1 MSEITLTL
9 IQIGFLALLWI
20 FAFAIASAIRADL
33 FGVRPRQQSSQPA
46 RSRQG
51 AGAGAV
57 AAGTAAGGTAGA
69 SGTAAPAKPAK
80 PVKLHRGAP
89 TKVVV
94 IEGGDSGA
102 QAALSGTVT
111 MGRGPANDID
121 LTDEY
126 VSTRHARFIP
136 HNGQWYV
143 EDLGSTNGT
152 YVAGARISRPTPV
165 GAKSTVRLGRTVLEL
180 RK

>member
-1 MSEITLTL
+1 MSELTLTL
-9 IQIGFLALLWI
+9 IQMGFLALLWI

-33 FGVRPRQQSSQPA
+33 FGVRPRAQQADRSAGIAPA
-46 RSRQG
+46 
-51 AGAGAV
+51 AGAGA
-57 AAGTAAGGTAGA
+57 AAAAARPA
-69 SGTAAPAKPAK
+69 KPAKPAK

-94 IEGGDSGA
+94 IEGADSGK
-102 QAALSGTVT
+102 QADLTGTIT
-111 MGRGPANDID
+111 MGRGEGNDVN

-126 VSTRHARFIP
+126 VSTQHARFVP

-143 EDLGSTNGT
+143 EDVGSTNGT
-152 YVAGARISRPTPV
+152 FVAGARISRPTPV
-165 GAKSTVRLGRTVLEL
+165 GAKSTIRLGRTVLEL

>member
-1 MSEITLTL
+1 MSELTLTL
-9 IQIGFLALLWI
+9 IQMGFLALLWI

-33 FGVRPRQQSSQPA
+33 FGVRPRTQQADRAVAAPA
-46 RSRQG
+46 AAG
-51 AGAGAV
+51 AAAGAV
-57 AAGTAAGGTAGA
+57 AAK
-69 SGTAAPAKPAK
+69 PAKPAK

-94 IEGGDSGA
+94 IEGADSGK
-102 QAALSGTVT
+102 QADLIGTVT
-111 MGRGPANDID
+111 MGRGEGNDVN

-126 VSTRHARFIP
+126 VSTQHARFVP

-143 EDLGSTNGT
+143 EDVGSTNGT
-152 YVAGARISRPTPV
+152 FVAGARISRPTPV
-165 GAKSTVRLGRTVLEL
+165 GAKSTIRLGRTVLEL

>member
-1 MSEITLTL
+1 MSELTLTL
-9 IQIGFLALLWI
+9 IQMGFLALLWI

-33 FGVRPRQQSSQPA
+33 FGVRPRA
-46 RSRQG
+46 AASRPD
-51 AGAGAV
+51 
-57 AAGTAAGGTAGA
+57 TAATA
-69 SGTAAPAKPAK
+69 SPTAAAAPPKPAK

-94 IEGGDSGA
+94 IEGGDSGK
-102 QAALSGTVT
+102 QAALTGTVS
-111 MGRGPANDID
+111 MGRGTGNDID
-121 LTDEY
+121 LSDEY

-143 EDLGSTNGT
+143 EDVGSTNGT

>member
-1 MSEITLTL
+1 VSELTLTL
-9 IQIGFLALLWI
+9 IQMGFLALLWV

-33 FGVRPRQQSSQPA
+33 FGVRPRQQTGRAAAPQA
-46 RSRQG
+46 
-51 AGAGAV
+51 AAAAA
-57 AAGTAAGGTAGA
+57 AAG
-69 SGTAAPAKPAK
+69 PAK

-94 IEGGDSGA
+94 IEGADSGK
-102 QAALSGTVT
+102 QAALTGTIT
-111 MGRGPANDID
+111 MGRGAANDID
-121 LTDEY
+121 LVDEY

-143 EDLGSTNGT
+143 EDVGSTNGT

>member
-1 MSEITLTL
+1 VSELTLTI
-9 IQIGFLALLWI
+9 IQLGFLALLWV

-33 FGVRPRQQSSQPA
+33 FGVRPRTSQPPT
-46 RSRQG
+46 S
-51 AGAGAV
+51 
-57 AAGTAAGGTAGA
+57 
-69 SGTAAPAKPAK
+69 APPPQPAQQPQPKPAK

-94 IEGGDSGA
+94 IEGAESGK
-102 QAALSGTVT
+102 QALLTGSVT
-111 MGRGPANDID
+111 LGRGTTNDLD
-121 LTDEY
+121 LSDEY
-126 VSTRHARFIP
+126 VSTRHARFVP

-165 GAKSTVRLGRTVLEL
+165 GAKSTIRVGRTVLEL

>member
-1 MSEITLTL
+1 MSELTLTL
-9 IQIGFLALLWI
+9 IQMGFLALLWV
-20 FAFAIASAIRADL
+20 FAFAIASVIRADL
-33 FGVRPRQQSSQPA
+33 FGVRPRTQAERTSAPVASA
-46 RSRQG
+46 
-51 AGAGAV
+51 AGAAAV
-57 AAGTAAGGTAGA
+57 
-69 SGTAAPAKPAK
+69 KPAK

-94 IEGGDSGA
+94 IEGGDSGK
-102 QAALSGTVT
+102 QATLSGTIT
-111 MGRGPANDID
+111 MGRGAGNDID
-121 LTDEY
+121 LVDEY

>member
-1 MSEITLTL
+1 MSELTLTL

-33 FGVRPRQQSSQPA
+33 FGVRPRTQQADRSVAAPA
-46 RSRQG
+46 A
-51 AGAGAV
+51 AGA
-57 AAGTAAGGTAGA
+57 AAGAA
-69 SGTAAPAKPAK
+69 AAKPAKPAK

-94 IEGGDSGA
+94 IEGADSGK
-102 QAALSGTVT
+102 QADLTGTVT
-111 MGRGPANDID
+111 MGRGEGNDVN

-126 VSTRHARFIP
+126 VSTQHARFVP

-143 EDLGSTNGT
+143 EDVGSTNGT
-152 YVAGARISRPTPV
+152 FVAGARISRPTPV
-165 GAKSTVRLGRTVLEL
+165 GAKSTIRLGRTVLEL

>member
-1 MSEITLTL
+1 MSELTLTL
-9 IQIGFLALLWI
+9 IQLGFIALLWI

-33 FGVRPRQQSSQPA
+33 FGVRQRQSQP
-46 RSRQG
+46 Q
-51 AGAGAV
+51 
-57 AAGTAAGGTAGA
+57 AAPQQQTAARP
-69 SGTAAPAKPAK
+69 SK
-80 PVKLHRGAP
+80 PVKLHRSAP

-94 IEGGDSGA
+94 IEGGDSGK
-102 QAALSGTVT
+102 QTALSGAVT
-111 MGRGPANDID
+111 LGRGGTND
-121 LTDEY
+121 LELGDEY
-126 VSTRHARFIP
+126 VSTRHARFVP

-165 GAKSTVRLGRTVLEL
+165 GAKSTIRIGRTVLEL

>member
-9 IQIGFLALLWI
+9 IQMGFLALLWI

-33 FGVRPRQQSSQPA
+33 FGVRPRQSAEQVRPA
-46 RSRQG
+46 DSARP
-51 AGAGAV
+51 
-57 AAGTAAGGTAGA
+57 
-69 SGTAAPAKPAK
+69 AAPQAPAAKPAK

-94 IEGGDSGA
+94 IEGADSGK
-102 QAALSGTVT
+102 QVPLSGTVT
-111 MGRGPANDID
+111 MGRGPTNDVD
-121 LTDEY
+121 LSDEY
-126 VSTRHARFIP
+126 VSIRHARFIP

-152 YVAGARISRPTPV
+152 WIDRTRITGPTVLRV
-165 GAKSTVRLGRTVLEL
+165 GAKVRVGRTTLQL
-180 RK
+180 QR

>member
-1 MSEITLTL
+1 MSELTLTI
-9 IQIGFLALLWI
+9 IQLGFLALLWV

-33 FGVRPRQQSSQPA
+33 FGVRPRTSQPP
-46 RSRQG
+46 
-51 AGAGAV
+51 
-57 AAGTAAGGTAGA
+57 TATPSAQPQQP
-69 SGTAAPAKPAK
+69 SQPKPAK

-94 IEGGDSGA
+94 IEGGDSGK
-102 QAALSGTVT
+102 QAMLTGSVAL
-111 MGRGPANDID
+111 GRGTTNDLD
-121 LTDEY
+121 LSDEY
-126 VSTRHARFIP
+126 VSTRHARFVP

-165 GAKSTVRLGRTVLEL
+165 GAKSTIRVGRTVLEL

>member
-1 MSEITLTL
+1 MSELTLTL
-9 IQIGFLALLWI
+9 IQMGFLALLWI

-33 FGVRPRQQSSQPA
+33 FGVRPRTPTA
-46 RSRQG
+46 RPE
-51 AGAGAV
+51 
-57 AAGTAAGGTAGA
+57 AA
-69 SGTAAPAKPAK
+69 AAPAPAPPQQVK

-89 TKVVV
+89 TKMVV
-94 IEGGDSGA
+94 IEGGDSGKQVTLSGPLTA
-102 QAALSGTVT
+102 GRGEGNDVALS
-111 MGRGPANDID
+111 
-121 LTDEY
+121 DEY
-126 VSTRHARFIP
+126 VSTRHARFLP

>member
-1 MSEITLTL
+1 VSELTLTL
-9 IQIGFLALLWI
+9 IQMGFLAMLWV

-33 FGVRPRQQSSQPA
+33 FGVRPRAQSDSASANAQPA
-46 RSRQG
+46 
-51 AGAGAV
+51 AAAAV
-57 AAGTAAGGTAGA
+57 A
-69 SGTAAPAKPAK
+69 AKPAK

-94 IEGGDSGA
+94 IEGADSGT
-102 QAALSGTVT
+102 QAALAGTIT
-111 MGRGPANDID
+111 MGRGSGNDMD

>member
-1 MSEITLTL
+1 MSELTLTL
-9 IQIGFLALLWI
+9 IQMGFLALLWV

-33 FGVRPRQQSSQPA
+33 FGVRPRPA
-46 RSRQG
+46 QADRAVAASAAAG

-57 AAGTAAGGTAGA
+57 ATK
-69 SGTAAPAKPAK
+69 PPKPAK

-94 IEGGDSGA
+94 IEGADSGQ
-102 QAALSGTVT
+102 QADLTGTVT
-111 MGRGPANDID
+111 MGRGEGNDVN

-126 VSTRHARFIP
+126 VSTQHARFVP

-143 EDLGSTNGT
+143 EDVGSTNGT
-152 YVAGARISRPTPV
+152 FVAGARISRPTPV
-165 GAKSTVRLGRTVLEL
+165 GAKSTIRLGRTVLEL

>member
-1 MSEITLTL
+1 MDRGDALSELTLTL
-9 IQIGFLALLWI
+9 IQMGFLALLWI

-33 FGVRPRQQSSQPA
+33 FGVRPRASAAARPEAPA
-46 RSRQG
+46 SP
-51 AGAGAV
+51 AP
-57 AAGTAAGGTAGA
+57 
-69 SGTAAPAKPAK
+69 AAPAKPAK
-80 PVKLHRGAP
+80 PAKLHRGAP

-94 IEGGDSGA
+94 IEGGDSGT
-102 QAALSGTVT
+102 QTTLSETVT
-111 MGRGPANDID
+111 MGRGSGNDVD
-121 LTDEY
+121 LSDEY

>member
-1 MSEITLTL
+1 MSELTLTL
-9 IQIGFLALLWI
+9 IQMGFLALLWI
-20 FAFAIASAIRADL
+20 FAFAIASAIRSDL
-33 FGVRPRQQSSQPA
+33 FGVRPRAPA
-46 RSRQG
+46 SPPE
-51 AGAGAV
+51 A
-57 AAGTAAGGTAGA
+57 
-69 SGTAAPAKPAK
+69 AAPAPAPPPAK

-94 IEGGDSGA
+94 IEGGDSGKQVA
-102 QAALSGTVT
+102 LAGPLTLGRGEGNDVALS
-111 MGRGPANDID
+111 
-121 LTDEY
+121 DEY

>member
-1 MSEITLTL
+1 MSELTLTL
-9 IQIGFLALLWI
+9 IQLGFIALLWV

-33 FGVRPRQQSSQPA
+33 FGVRPRQNQQQASAQPA
-46 RSRQG
+46 RQP
-51 AGAGAV
+51 
-57 AAGTAAGGTAGA
+57 TP
-69 SGTAAPAKPAK
+69 APAPARPAK

-94 IEGGDSGA
+94 IEGGDSGR
-102 QAALSGTVT
+102 QTALTGAVT
-111 MGRGPANDID
+111 IGRGDSNDLD
-121 LTDEY
+121 VADEY
-126 VSTRHARFIP
+126 VSTRHARFVP

-165 GAKSTVRLGRTVLEL
+165 GAKSTIRVGRTVLEL

>member
-1 MSEITLTL
+1 MSELTLTL
-9 IQIGFLALLWI
+9 IQLGFIALLWI

-33 FGVRPRQQSSQPA
+33 FGVRPRQPQPQPA
-46 RSRQG
+46 PAQQP
-51 AGAGAV
+51 
-57 AAGTAAGGTAGA
+57 AARP
-69 SGTAAPAKPAK
+69 SK

-94 IEGGDSGA
+94 IEGGDSGK
-102 QAALSGTVT
+102 QASLTGAVT
-111 MGRGPANDID
+111 LGRGGTND
-121 LTDEY
+121 LELGDEY
-126 VSTRHARFIP
+126 VSTRHARFVP

-165 GAKSTVRLGRTVLEL
+165 GAKSTIRIGRTVLEL

>member
-1 MSEITLTL
+1 MSELTLTL
-9 IQIGFLALLWI
+9 IQMGFLALLWI

-33 FGVRPRQQSSQPA
+33 FGVRPRAQA
-46 RSRQG
+46 ER
-51 AGAGAV
+51 
-57 AAGTAAGGTAGA
+57 AATAGSAAA
-69 SGTAAPAKPAK
+69 SGAAAAAAKPAK

-89 TKVVV
+89 TKAVV
-94 IEGGDSGA
+94 IEGADSGK
-102 QAALSGTVT
+102 QAPLSGTLT
-111 MGRGPANDID
+111 MGRGSGNDID
-121 LTDEY
+121 LVDEY

>member
-1 MSEITLTL
+1 VSELTLTL
-9 IQIGFLALLWI
+9 IQMGFLALLWI

-33 FGVRPRQQSSQPA
+33 FGVRPRQQAEA
-46 RSRQG
+46 R
-51 AGAGAV
+51 
-57 AAGTAAGGTAGA
+57 AAGGRPAPAAGA
-69 SGTAAPAKPAK
+69 AAAVAAK

-94 IEGGDSGA
+94 IEGGDSGK
-102 QAALSGTVT
+102 QAPLTGPIS
-111 MGRGPANDID
+111 MGRGVENDID
-121 LTDEY
+121 LVDEY

>member
-1 MSEITLTL
+1 MSELTLTI
-9 IQIGFLALLWI
+9 IQLGFLALLWV

-33 FGVRPRQQSSQPA
+33 FGVRPRTSQP
-46 RSRQG
+46 QTPTP
-51 AGAGAV
+51 
-57 AAGTAAGGTAGA
+57 AA
-69 SGTAAPAKPAK
+69 AAPPQQQAKPAK

-94 IEGGDSGA
+94 IEGGDSGM
-102 QAALSGTVT
+102 QALLTGAVT
-111 MGRGPANDID
+111 LGRGTSNDLD
-121 LTDEY
+121 LSDEY
-126 VSTRHARFIP
+126 VSTRHARFVP

-165 GAKSTVRLGRTVLEL
+165 GAKSTIRVGRTVLEL

>member
-1 MSEITLTL
+1 MSELTLTL
-9 IQIGFLALLWI
+9 IQMGFLALLWV

-33 FGVRPRQQSSQPA
+33 FGVRPRQQTERPVAAQA
-46 RSRQG
+46 A
-51 AGAGAV
+51 AGA
-57 AAGTAAGGTAGA
+57 AA
-69 SGTAAPAKPAK
+69 AAPAKPAK

-94 IEGGDSGA
+94 IEGADSGK
-102 QAALSGTVT
+102 QASLTGTVT
-111 MGRGPANDID
+111 MGRGNGNHID
-121 LTDEY
+121 LVDEY

-143 EDLGSTNGT
+143 EDVGSTNGT

-165 GAKSTVRLGRTVLEL
+165 GAKSTVRVGRTVLEL

>member
-1 MSEITLTL
+1 VSELTLTL
-9 IQIGFLALLWI
+9 IQMGFLALLWV

-33 FGVRPRQQSSQPA
+33 FGVRPRQQPD
-46 RSRQG
+46 R
-51 AGAGAV
+51 
-57 AAGTAAGGTAGA
+57 AAAPRAAAA
-69 SGTAAPAKPAK
+69 AAAPAKPAK

-94 IEGGDSGA
+94 IEGADSGK
-102 QAALSGTVT
+102 QAALTGTIT
-111 MGRGPANDID
+111 MGRGAANDID
-121 LTDEY
+121 LVDEY

-143 EDLGSTNGT
+143 EDVGSTNGT

>member
-1 MSEITLTL
+1 MSELTLTL
-9 IQIGFLALLWI
+9 IQMGFLALLWV

-33 FGVRPRQQSSQPA
+33 FGVRPRTQSDSAPA
-46 RSRQG
+46 N
-51 AGAGAV
+51 AP
-57 AAGTAAGGTAGA
+57 
-69 SGTAAPAKPAK
+69 AAPAPPAEAKPAK

-102 QAALSGTVT
+102 QASLTGAIT
-111 MGRGPANDID
+111 MGRGAGNDID

-126 VSTRHARFIP
+126 VSTRHARFVP

-165 GAKSTVRLGRTVLEL
+165 GTKSTVRLGRTVLEL

>member
-1 MSEITLTL
+1 MSELTLTI
-9 IQIGFLALLWI
+9 IQLGFLALLWV

-33 FGVRPRQQSSQPA
+33 FGVRPRPQQPA
-46 RSRQG
+46 AQSQ
-51 AGAGAV
+51 
-57 AAGTAAGGTAGA
+57 
-69 SGTAAPAKPAK
+69 AAPSQAAKQPVK

-94 IEGGDSGA
+94 IEGADSGQ
-102 QAALSGTVT
+102 QASLSGAVT
-111 MGRGPANDID
+111 LGRGGTNDLD
-121 LTDEY
+121 LSDEY
-126 VSTRHARFIP
+126 VSTRHARFVP

-165 GAKSTVRLGRTVLEL
+165 GAKSTIRVGRTVLEL

>member
-1 MSEITLTL
+1 MSELTLTL
-9 IQIGFLALLWI
+9 IQMGFLALLWV

-33 FGVRPRQQSSQPA
+33 FGVRPRQQAGRSGAPQAAAAPA
-46 RSRQG
+46 
-51 AGAGAV
+51 
-57 AAGTAAGGTAGA
+57 
-69 SGTAAPAKPAK
+69 AAPAKAAK

-89 TKVVV
+89 TRVVV
-94 IEGGDSGA
+94 IEGADSGK
-102 QAALSGTVT
+102 QASLTGPIT
-111 MGRGPANDID
+111 MGRGSDNDID
-121 LTDEY
+121 LVDEY

-143 EDLGSTNGT
+143 EDVGSTNGT

-165 GAKSTVRLGRTVLEL
+165 GAKSTVRVGRTVLEL

>member
-1 MSEITLTL
+1 MSELTLTL
-9 IQIGFLALLWI
+9 IQMGFLALLWV

-33 FGVRPRQQSSQPA
+33 FGVRPRAQAERAAAGRASTA
-46 RSRQG
+46 A
-51 AGAGAV
+51 AGAGA
-57 AAGTAAGGTAGA
+57 AA
-69 SGTAAPAKPAK
+69 AKPAK

-89 TKVVV
+89 TKAVV
-94 IEGGDSGA
+94 IEGADSGK
-102 QAALSGTVT
+102 QATLSGAITL
-111 MGRGPANDID
+111 GRGADNDID
-121 LTDEY
+121 LVDEY
-126 VSTRHARFIP
+126 VSTRHARFVP

>member
-9 IQIGFLALLWI
+9 IQIGFLALLWV
-20 FAFAIASAIRADL
+20 FAFAIASAIRADM
-33 FGVRPRQQSSQPA
+33 FGVRPRQQPEA
-46 RSRQG
+46 RPG
-51 AGAGAV
+51 AA
-57 AAGTAAGGTAGA
+57 
-69 SGTAAPAKPAK
+69 AAPAAASAAAKPGKPA
-80 PVKLHRGAP
+80 KLHRGAP

-94 IEGGDSGA
+94 IEGADSGK
-102 QAALSGTVT
+102 QAMLTGIVT
-111 MGRGPANDID
+111 LGRGESNDID
-121 LTDEY
+121 LSDEY
-126 VSTRHARFIP
+126 VSTRHARLIP

-143 EDLGSTNGT
+143 EDLGSTNGS